1 MIRFLLTVLIYRGVG
16 SEDYKYDMS
25 WTLSFERAKWFA
37 ERFGSN
43 TQIVYKAF
51 VQKQDILAYFADRGE
66 DEVVVDPD
74 VLKKCDIEE
83 VDI

>member
-1 MIRFLLTVLIYRGVG
+1 
-16 SEDYKYDMS
+16 MS

-74 VLKKCDIEE
+74 ALKKYDIEE